1 LAPPSRTPRRN
12 PSCSGPPPR
21 PARRSRRKPR
31 PGKKPSEKSRLFLT
45 LGRSTAASRVFFY
58 LGHVRLLPQALRGV
72 HGRRCLE
79 PSQCS
84 CCTAGEGRSGRKRQ
98 VLGRRKNQET
108 RFAMRG
114 AGVTYLPGRT
124 RRRRAA
130 SRPRAQRWR
139 ARRRRPHE
147 PSGQSA
153 RRGGLADAAANTRK
167 AREEMEEQ
175 EPGPLSALCRRSWF
189 RPSGG
194 WGSNENREAHRVAGS
209 RRQVLCSPI
218 RATDTCR
225 GYTWRASGALIARG
239 ELSCCAVAASAVCGG
254 PRSRD
259 GGGAARGFL
268 ALAASERRAA
278 VLSPR

>member
-1 LAPPSRTPRRN
+1 MIKATAALAPGRGGGWGPVPLAPPSRTPRRN

-58 LGHVRLLPQALRGV
+58 LGHVRLLPQALRCV
-72 HGRRCLE
+72 HRRRCLE

-130 SRPRAQRWR
+130 SRPRAQRRR

-147 PSGQSA
+147 PSGQTRRPCGLSRQHAQGEGRDGGTRA
-153 RRGGLADAAANTRK
+153 RLVCSKT
-167 AREEMEEQ
+167 
-175 EPGPLSALCRRSWF
+175 LSALCRRVGFARLVVVGAQTKTGRRIAS
-189 RPSGG
+189 RARGG
-194 WGSNENREAHRVAGS
+194 RCFAPLSVLRSRAADTRGEHRV
-209 RRQVLCSPI
+209 L
-218 RATDTCR
+218 
-225 GYTWRASGALIARG
+225 
-239 ELSCCAVAASAVCGG
+239 
-254 PRSRD
+254 
-259 GGGAARGFL
+259 
-268 ALAASERRAA
+268 
-278 VLSPR
+278 